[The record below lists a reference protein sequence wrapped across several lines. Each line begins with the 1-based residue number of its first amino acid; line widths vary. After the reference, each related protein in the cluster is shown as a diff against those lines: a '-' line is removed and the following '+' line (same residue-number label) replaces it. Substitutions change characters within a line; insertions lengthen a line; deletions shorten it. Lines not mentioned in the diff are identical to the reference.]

1 MNGKVTIAAYKQMHS
16 IHFCS
21 NLINT
26 HKFYSKKFLFLL
38 YVGKIVND
46 KVIEVYESLQPLS
59 KDKNEITNET
69 IITED
74 TNKNSPIQDE
84 QLTSIENSS
93 AELFY
98 DFQAENFHAEQVYYC
113 SFI

>member
-1 MNGKVTIAAYKQMHS
+1 MHS

-21 NLINT
+21 NLINK
-26 HKFYSKKFLFLL
+26 HKFYSKKFVFFLF
-38 YVGKIVND
+38 YIGKIVND

-69 IITED
+69 IIVED
-74 TNKNSPIQDE
+74 VNKNSPIKDE

-98 DFQAENFHAEQVYYC
+98 DFQAENFHAEQVNYC
-113 SFI
+113 YFI